1 MSVLG
6 SDELNRLLDDVK
18 SLGDTTLQNYED
30 VQVVVLH
37 KDVGVGLG
45 FTMAGGVDQNKPVI
59 VHKVFPAGVAAKE
72 GSIQEGDKVLSI
84 NGTALCGSSH
94 WEVLR
99 TLRRARTQGMGVVVL
114 RRGGVT
120 DPRKGRTVT
129 DSRGGTQTEPA
140 NTGQRVCVRLEKR
153 SRDLGFSLEGGVG
166 SSLGDKPLTVQKLF
180 LGGPVNQ
187 VSPGDEVMEIEGVSL
202 VGLRRLEAWTL
213 IRTLP
218 PGPVDVVLHRPHIP
232 Q

>member
-1 MSVLG
+1 MFVL
-6 SDELNRLLDDVK
+6 
-18 SLGDTTLQNYED
+18 Q
-30 VQVVVLH
+30 
-37 KDVGVGLG
+37 
-45 FTMAGGVDQNKPVI
+45 

-114 RRGGVT
+114 RRGEVT
-120 DPRKGRTVT
+120 DPRKGGTVT

-140 NTGQRVCVRLEKR
+140 NTGEMDQ
-153 SRDLGFSLEGGVG
+153 
-166 SSLGDKPLTVQKLF
+166 
-180 LGGPVNQ
+180 
-187 VSPGDEVMEIEGVSL
+187 L
-202 VGLRRLEAWTL
+202 VGAL
-213 IRTLP
+213 
-218 PGPVDVVLHRPHIP
+218 